1 MSTPSLGLYVAASL
15 ALIATPGQDMIYV
28 ITRSLAQGR
37 FAGVCSAVGVCIGIL
52 VHTALAALGVGAILH
67 ASETLF
73 VALKLAG
80 AAYLIYLGVKLLA
93 TRAGREGIAAPKDRL
108 SPGALVRQGILS
120 NVTNPKIVLFFFAFL
135 PQFVDPASAHATRD
149 LALLGVLYALLALP
163 VKAAVGI
170 AAGSLSERVLRNPS
184 MIAWM
189 NRVSG
194 GVLVALGLRLA
205 MSERV

>member
-1 MSTPSLGLYVAASL
+1 VDSPALGLYILASL

-37 FAGVCSAVGVCIGIL
+37 FAGVCSALGVCLGIL
-52 VHTALAALGVGAILH
+52 VHTALAAIGVGAILM

-80 AAYLIYLGVKLLA
+80 AAYLVYLGLRLIL
-93 TRAGREGIAAPKDRL
+93 GIDGVRGIGASHARR
-108 SPGALVRQGILS
+108 SPWSLVWQGILS

-135 PQFVDPASAHATRD
+135 PQFVDPASAHPTRD
-149 LALLGVLYALLALP
+149 LVFLGVLYAAMALP
-163 VKAAVGI
+163 VKISVGI
-170 AAGSLSERVLRNPS
+170 AAGTLSQRVLRS
-184 MIAWM
+184 GKAFAWM

-205 MSERV
+205 TTQR

>member
-1 MSTPSLGLYVAASL
+1 MDSPALGLYILASL

-37 FAGVCSAVGVCIGIL
+37 FAGVCSALGVCLGIL
-52 VHTALAALGVGAILH
+52 VHTALAAIGVGAILM

-80 AAYLIYLGVKLLA
+80 AAYLVYLGLRLIL
-93 TRAGREGIAAPKDRL
+93 GIDGVRGIGASHARR
-108 SPGALVRQGILS
+108 SPWSLVRQGILS

-135 PQFVDPASAHATRD
+135 PQFVDPASAHPTRD
-149 LALLGVLYALLALP
+149 LVFLGVLYAAMALP
-163 VKAAVGI
+163 VKISVGI
-170 AAGSLSERVLRNPS
+170 AAGTLSQRVLRS
-184 MIAWM
+184 GKAFAWM

-205 MSERV
+205 TTQR